1 MKPYIIC
8 HMMTSVDGRIDC
20 DMVDQLDPTDSYYKV
35 LDSLEC
41 PSQLMGRVTMQMH
54 YADSIRFVAADT
66 TPIGRADFHVADKA
80 AGYTVAIDTHG
91 CLRWPSFCYDGKPLL
106 VITSE
111 SCPGEYLQTLTR
123 QNISWIAVGEKQID
137 LVRAME
143 VLNTQFG
150 VQRLAV
156 VGGGH
161 INGAFLDAGLLDEVS
176 VMIGPG
182 IDARE
187 GMASV
192 FDGLKVDHPV
202 AMLKLQ
208 NVSRL
213 ADVVWLRYTVK

>member
-1 MKPYIIC
+1 
-8 HMMTSVDGRIDC
+8 
-20 DMVDQLDPTDSYYKV
+20 
-35 LDSLEC
+35 
-41 PSQLMGRVTMQMH
+41 
-54 YADSIRFVAADT
+54 
-66 TPIGRADFHVADKA
+66 
-80 AGYTVAIDTHG
+80 
-91 CLRWPSFCYDGKPLL
+91 
-106 VITSE
+106 
-111 SCPGEYLQTLTR
+111 
-123 QNISWIAVGEKQID
+123 
-137 LVRAME
+137 ME
-143 VLNTQFG
+143 VLNTRFG

-176 VMIGPG
+176 MMIGPG

-192 FDGLKVDHPV
+192 FDGLKGGHPV

>member
-1 MKPYIIC
+1 
-8 HMMTSVDGRIDC
+8 MMMSVDGRIDC
-20 DMVDQLDPTDSYYKV
+20 DMVDQLDPTVPYYKA

-123 QNISWIAVGEKQID
+123 QNISWIAVGEKHID
-137 LVRAME
+137 LARAME
-143 VLNTQFG
+143 VLNTRFG
-150 VQRLAV
+150 VKRLAV

-176 VMIGPG
+176 MMIGPG

-192 FDGLKVDHPV
+192 FDGLKGGHPV

>member
-1 MKPYIIC
+1 
-8 HMMTSVDGRIDC
+8 MMSVDGRIDC
-20 DMVDQLDPTDSYYKV
+20 DMVDQLDPTDSYYKA

-123 QNISWIAVGEKQID
+123 QNISWIAVGEKHID
-137 LVRAME
+137 LARAME
-143 VLNTQFG
+143 VLNTRF
-150 VQRLAV
+150 AS
-156 VGGGH
+156 
-161 INGAFLDAGLLDEVS
+161 NDSS
-176 VMIGPG
+176 V
-182 IDARE
+182 
-187 GMASV
+187 
-192 FDGLKVDHPV
+192 PV
-202 AMLKLQ
+202 
-208 NVSRL
+208 
-213 ADVVWLRYTVK
+213 

>member
-1 MKPYIIC
+1 
-8 HMMTSVDGRIDC
+8 MMTSVDGRIDC
-20 DMVDQLDPTDSYYKV
+20 DMVDQLDPTDFYYKA

-54 YADSIRFVAADT
+54 YADSIPFVADDA
-66 TPIGRADFHVADKA
+66 TPIGRAGFHVADKA

-111 SCPGEYLQTLTR
+111 SCPGEYLHTLTR
-123 QNISWIAVGEKQID
+123 QNISWIAVGENQID
-137 LVRAME
+137 LARAME
-143 VLNTQFG
+143 VLNAQFG

-161 INGAFLDAGLLDEVS
+161 INGSFLDAGLLDEVS

-187 GMASV
+187 GMPSV
-192 FDGLKVDHPV
+192 FDGLKCCGHHV

-208 NVSRL
+208 SVSQL